1 MTGSVPGLAGAS
13 GRAFVI
19 DASIAARWLFD
30 DEALAGDD
38 LLDVLL
44 LDGAVAPALWL
55 LEVANMTRSG
65 ERRGRLTEADARA
78 RLEDI
83 ARLPITFEP
92 MTVARAFGTI
102 PGLAREHS
110 LTAYDA
116 AYLDLA
122 LRSRRRLATLDQA
135 LRAAAAAL
143 GVTLLPAA

>member
-1 MTGSVPGLAGAS
+1 MTGSAPGVSGAS

-19 DASIAARWLFD
+19 DASIAARWIFD

-38 LLDVLL
+38 LFDVLL
-44 LDGAVAPALWL
+44 LDGAIAPALWL

-65 ERRGRLTEADARA
+65 ERRGRLTEGEARA

-83 ARLPITFEP
+83 ARLPIEFEA
-92 MTVARAFGTI
+92 MTVARAFETI
-102 PGLAREHS
+102 PRIAREHG

-116 AYLDLA
+116 AYLELA

-135 LRAAAAAL
+135 LRAAAIGL
-143 GVTLLPAA
+143 GIPLLPTA